1 MCKGYYCGHLGKP
14 SGQPSDT
21 LRVQLSVV
29 TEKLNWS
36 PMERREKVGG
46 TTLLAIQNT
55 YW

>member
-1 MCKGYYCGHLGKP
+1 MCKGYYCGHLGKS
-14 SGQPSDT
+14 SGAALGHVQP
-21 LRVQLSVV
+21 SVV